1 MENKYL
7 KRIVVDPEIMT
18 GKPVI
23 KGTRIPVELII
34 KLMGEGMSNEDILEG
49 YPSLT
54 EEDIKASLLYGASVV
69 SSEQIFPTIIKHKS
83 ENAKAKVFG

>member
-1 MENKYL
+1 MKKKFL
-7 KRIVVDPEIMT
+7 KRIVVDPEIMV

-34 KLMGEGMSNEDILEG
+34 KLFGEGMSNEDILEG

-54 EEDIKASLLYGASVV
+54 EEDIKASLFYGASVV
-69 SSEQIFPTIIKHKS
+69 INECIFPTIMEHKHESVKFVVS
-83 ENAKAKVFG
+83 G